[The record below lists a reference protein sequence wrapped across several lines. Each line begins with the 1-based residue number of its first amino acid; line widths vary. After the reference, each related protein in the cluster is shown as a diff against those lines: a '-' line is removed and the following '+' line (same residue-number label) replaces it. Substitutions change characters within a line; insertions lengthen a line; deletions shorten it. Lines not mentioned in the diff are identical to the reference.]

1 MDGVQPRK
9 RFTLPVDPGARR
21 RSAVLI
27 LAGVAATIAI
37 WWWTPL
43 AAVVPACPVRE
54 HAGVYCPGC
63 GSLRA
68 THRVLTG
75 RLDEAWRY
83 NALLVAVGLPLA
95 AWFWAEQI
103 CILVTGRRF
112 RPLLRNSRIAWAAL
126 VLLVCFAVVRNLP
139 GEPFSRL
146 RPPELAEP
154 G

>member
-1 MDGVQPRK
+1 MDAHQPRK
-9 RFTLPVDPGARR
+9 RFTLPVDRR
-21 RSAVLI
+21 TRQRSVI
-27 LAGVAATIAI
+27 LLSAGLAATVLI

-75 RLDEAWRY
+75 RFGEAWRY
-83 NALLVAVGLPLA
+83 NALLVAIGIPLA
-95 AWFWAEQI
+95 AWFWGEQVSI
-103 CILVTGRRF
+103 AASGRRF
-112 RPLLRNSRIAWAAL
+112 RPLVRSSRIAWAAL
-126 VLLVCFAVVRNLP
+126 VILVVFAVVRNLP
-139 GEPFSRL
+139 GRPFALL
-146 RPPELAEP
+146 RPPEPMSP